1 MQRDDTPERRNPF
14 ASLDDREPAQ
24 ALGLV
29 STSAPAVLTK
39 RPTGQRKTP
48 VRPSEQRRRS
58 RQVTVTFS
66 DANIPE
72 RLRNLAKQWE
82 MTGPDGRRPNVSG
95 LVEYLL
101 LPRLGAAIAGEIPPP
116 NGREK

>member
-1 MQRDDTPERRNPF
+1 MQRDDTPERRDPF

-29 STSAPAVLTK
+29 STSTPTVLNR
-39 RPTGQRKTP
+39 RPTGQRSKP
-48 VRPSEQRRRS
+48 IRPSEKRRHQRK
-58 RQVTVTFS
+58 VTVTFS
-66 DANIPE
+66 NEDIPQQLRSLAE
-72 RLRNLAKQWE
+72 RWG
-82 MTGPDGRRPNVSG
+82 MYGPDGRRPNVSG

-101 LPRLGAAIAGEIPPP
+101 LPRLGAAIADEIPPP